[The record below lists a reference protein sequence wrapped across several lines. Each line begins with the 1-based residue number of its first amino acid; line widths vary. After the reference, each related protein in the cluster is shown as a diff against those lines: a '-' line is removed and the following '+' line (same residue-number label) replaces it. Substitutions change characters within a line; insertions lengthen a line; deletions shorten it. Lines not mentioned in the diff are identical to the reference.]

1 MKSIRNLSRM
11 TYETTAFEGWRLC
24 ITRKGAKFTRYFSDR
39 KYGGE
44 KKAFA
49 AAAAALTAVQGVLAG
64 AKLVN
69 GKHTAATVRKI
80 GKLLELPVSQ

>member
-11 TYETTAFEGWRLC
+11 TYETTAFEGWRLT
-24 ITRKGAKFTRYFSDR
+24 ISRKGAKFTRYFPDR

-44 KKAFA
+44 KKALTA
-49 AAAAALTAVQGVLAG
+49 AEAALAALKDVLAG

-69 GKHTAATVRKI
+69 GKHTAATVSKV
-80 GKLLELPVSQ
+80 GKMLAKA